1 MICMS
6 IIYFSVIICKKEIFV
21 SRWSKTRCLLS
32 LWSTPISI
40 KVFETILNEREISI
54 RKETYLK
61 RQFPFSK
68 SVLWGQMTFWNLY
81 KQKYKTVPWFFSE
94 GIEKNLKESTH
105 HLPYWTISEF
115 AKLLSHV
122 SILNFAKPFPCF
134 KLNPTQEK
142 PYFVKISLKIL

>member
-81 KQKYKTVPWFFSE
+81 KQKYKTVPWFFFWGNREEPKRIYPSF
-94 GIEKNLKESTH
+94 T
-105 HLPYWTISEF
+105 
-115 AKLLSHV
+115 
-122 SILNFAKPFPCF
+122 ILNNFWVCQTSVTCF
-134 KLNPTQEK
+134 DFEFCKT
-142 PYFVKISLKIL
+142 FSLFQT